1 MRPTVK
7 RMITLKVNGKKH
19 EVSVKAHWTLL
30 DVLRNE
36 LKLKGTKKGCETGE
50 CGMCTVLLDGK
61 AVNSCLILAMQ
72 AEGKDIVT
80 IEGLSQSGEL
90 NLIQEAFIDSGAIAC
105 GYCTPG
111 LVMSAKALLD
121 ERPNPSEEEVR
132 ESIAGNLCRCLGYT
146 KNVRAILLAS
156 ERMRER

>member
-1 MRPTVK
+1 MKHKIILR
-7 RMITLKVNGKKH
+7 VNGKTH
-19 EVSVKAHWTLL
+19 ELSVKAHWTLL

-50 CGMCTVLLDGK
+50 CGMCTIILDGK

-80 IEGLSQSGEL
+80 IEGLTDSGAL
-90 NLIQEAFIDSGAIAC
+90 NPIQEAFIDSGAVAC

-111 LVMSAKALLD
+111 LIMSAKALLD
-121 ERPNPSEEEVR
+121 ERPNPSEEDVR
-132 ESIAGNLCRCLGYT
+132 EAIAGNLCRCLGYT

-156 ERMRER
+156 ERMRKR